1 MIDRKNTK
9 LHHRKMTEEATSYNQ
24 KQRGPQLESIQEIKK
39 KNVIIIIAF
48 GELAVDKTDDA
59 RTFRDELSK

>member
-1 MIDRKNTK
+1 
-9 LHHRKMTEEATSYNQ
+9 MTEEATSYNQ